1 MIIGVPKEIKKSE
14 SRVSMTP
21 SGVAALVH
29 QGHQVL
35 VETNAGL
42 GAGFSDD
49 AYLDEGAQIVATAK
63 EAWSA
68 ELVVKVKEPLP
79 EEYLYFREGLILYT
93 YLHLAADK
101 ELTHHLLE
109 KRVVSIAYETIQL
122 ADGSLPLLAPMSEI
136 AGRLSI
142 TEGAYHLKKLSGGKG
157 ILLSG
162 VPGVER
168 ARVLIIGGGVAGTN
182 AAKIAIGIGAKV
194 EIVDNNIHRLRELDD
209 IFGSTIET
217 IYSTP
222 KNIATHIKHADVV
235 IGSVLIPGEKAP
247 YLVTEEMVK
256 TMQPGSV
263 LIDIAI
269 DQGGCFETTK
279 GPTTHEKPI
288 YEVHGTIHYSVANMP
303 GAVPQTATL
312 ALTNATLNYALL
324 LAKKGWKQA
333 CLEDSALAKGFNTVN
348 GQVVYK
354 GVAHSLGLPYTPV
367 KEVLERVN
375 G

>member
-1 MIIGVPKEIKKSE
+1 
-14 SRVSMTP
+14 
-21 SGVAALVH
+21 
-29 QGHQVL
+29 
-35 VETNAGL
+35 
-42 GAGFSDD
+42 
-49 AYLDEGAQIVATAK
+49 
-63 EAWSA
+63 
-68 ELVVKVKEPLP
+68 
-79 EEYLYFREGLILYT
+79 
-93 YLHLAADK
+93 
-101 ELTHHLLE
+101 
-109 KRVVSIAYETIQL
+109 
-122 ADGSLPLLAPMSEI
+122 
-136 AGRLSI
+136 
-142 TEGAYHLKKLSGGKG
+142 HLKKLSGGKG

-222 KNIATHIKHADVV
+222 KNIATHIKQADVV

-256 TMQPGSV
+256 TMQSGSV

-279 GPTTHEKPI
+279 GPTTHEEPT

-333 CLEDSALAKGFNTVN
+333 CLEDSALAKGLNTVN

>member
-79 EEYLYFREGLILYT
+79 AEYLYFREGLILYT

-222 KNIATHIKHADVV
+222 KNIATHIK
-235 IGSVLIPGEKAP
+235 
-247 YLVTEEMVK
+247 
-256 TMQPGSV
+256 
-263 LIDIAI
+263 
-269 DQGGCFETTK
+269 
-279 GPTTHEKPI
+279 
-288 YEVHGTIHYSVANMP
+288 
-303 GAVPQTATL
+303 
-312 ALTNATLNYALL
+312 
-324 LAKKGWKQA
+324 
-333 CLEDSALAKGFNTVN
+333 
-348 GQVVYK
+348 
-354 GVAHSLGLPYTPV
+354 
-367 KEVLERVN
+367 
-375 G
+375 